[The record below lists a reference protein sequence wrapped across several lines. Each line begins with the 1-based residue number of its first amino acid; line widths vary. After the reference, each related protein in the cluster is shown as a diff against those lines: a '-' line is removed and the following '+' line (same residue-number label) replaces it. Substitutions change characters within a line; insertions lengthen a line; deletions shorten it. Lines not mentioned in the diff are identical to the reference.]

1 MGKRR
6 KKKKTTAKKLENK
19 LSPTP
24 NTNAKLFSLIILL
37 AVKHFNA
44 IMLVIIRRHDT
55 TQSLLIRYLR
65 YKTLNDGLCVYI
77 SESGNAN

>member
-1 MGKRR
+1 MILPHKEMSLKVEKFGWGKQG

-65 YKTLNDGLCVYI
+65 Y
-77 SESGNAN
+77 